1 MASTLNAMLGCI
13 RALSEAEAHIRATA
27 YDFQGGERE
36 HHLQA
41 ANKARSA
48 LDALRASYAAPATS
62 EQST

>member
-27 YDFQGGERE
+27 YD